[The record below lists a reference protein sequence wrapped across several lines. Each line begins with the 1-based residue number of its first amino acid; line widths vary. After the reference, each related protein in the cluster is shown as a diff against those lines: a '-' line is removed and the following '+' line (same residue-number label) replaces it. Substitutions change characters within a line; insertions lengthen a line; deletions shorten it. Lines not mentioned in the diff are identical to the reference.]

1 MFFERK
7 GAHMKGELDRQIL
20 LHIHRDLPPE
30 RIEEISGVLAGNLDE
45 YMRFKELGDLLQEER
60 EELSKKEPD
69 MEKLKKEWNQYA
81 RMDHKRF
88 DVLMEQYFNRYQ
100 KALKAKGEK
109 GTVANLNAAIGGH
122 NKWYRM
128 KKDHGFGKQYRE
140 DMRRLCFLFKL
151 SYTEAIE
158 FLWSAGQPLDSAS
171 ARDYVIA
178 QCLVKQEYEQE
189 KIDER
194 LKQIGKQPL
203 FWPNQEGGRDRV

>member
-1 MFFERK
+1 
-7 GAHMKGELDRQIL
+7 MKGELDRQIL